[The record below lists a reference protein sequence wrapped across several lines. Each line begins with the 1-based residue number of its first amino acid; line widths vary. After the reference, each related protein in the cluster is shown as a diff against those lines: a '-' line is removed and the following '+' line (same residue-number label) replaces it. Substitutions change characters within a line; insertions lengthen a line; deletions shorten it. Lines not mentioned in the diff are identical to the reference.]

1 MKPSNQI
8 PNKITEM
15 CMISIGPQYGII
27 VLNGLVM
34 AGNDIAKGKFEILHE
49 TKKIRNG
56 DVA

>member
-1 MKPSNQI
+1 
-8 PNKITEM
+8 M